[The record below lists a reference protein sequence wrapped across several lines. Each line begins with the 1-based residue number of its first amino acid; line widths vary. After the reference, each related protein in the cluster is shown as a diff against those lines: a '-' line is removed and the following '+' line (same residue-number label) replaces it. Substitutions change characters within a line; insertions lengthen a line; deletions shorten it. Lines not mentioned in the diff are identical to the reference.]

1 MRKTCKTIALIALAA
16 LTLGVSADRVP
27 PDNPGRLVTFDVA
40 VTDKNNNP
48 VAGLQR
54 KDFRVFEDGVAQ
66 TLTRFR
72 VNREPLA
79 IVVLVDFSSTF
90 DYYRSDAIE
99 LASELIRNLRPE
111 DWGAV
116 VSFEVMPEIVTDFT
130 HDKSALIGDL
140 RGLQMPYFREAAL
153 SDAVYFVL
161 DRMKGL
167 EEKSAVLLLGTGL
180 DTMSSKRSMVDA
192 LKKAESSDTTIYT
205 VSFAEST
212 LLPIMENYP
221 DPGARFRL
229 SEAQNTL
236 AAFAEASGGLSFT
249 PMFPGQFR
257 HISEVVNADL
267 RNQYTLSFVS
277 DSTKDVGKLRKLKVE
292 VSATDLDQNGKPDKL
307 RIRHKRGY

>member
-1 MRKTCKTIALIALAA
+1 MRTTCRIIALIAVAA
-16 LTLGVSADRVP
+16 LTLGVSASRVP

-40 VTDKNNNP
+40 VTDKNDNP

-54 KDFRVFEDGVAQ
+54 KDFRVFEDDVEQ
-66 TLTRFR
+66 TLTRFS

-79 IVVLVDFSSTF
+79 IVVLVDFSNTF
-90 DYYRSDAIE
+90 DYYRRDAIE
-99 LASELIRNLRPE
+99 LASGLIRNLGPD

-116 VSFEVMPEIVTDFT
+116 VSFDVMPEIVTDFT

-153 SDAVYFVL
+153 SDAVYFAL

-167 EEKSAVLLLGTGL
+167 EQKRAILLLGTGF
-180 DTMSSKRSMVDA
+180 DTMSSKRTMVDA
-192 LKKAESSDTTIYT
+192 LKKAERSDTTIYT

-236 AAFAEASGGLSFT
+236 ASFAEASGGLSFT

-257 HISEVVNADL
+257 RIPEVVNADL

-277 DSTKDVGKLRKLKVE
+277 HSTKDAGKLRKLRVV
-292 VSATDLDQNGKPDKL
+292 VSDTDLDQNGKPDKL